1 MSNFAAEVARTM
13 SLARAASPERC
24 GTLVRLVGLRMEAR
38 GIMAPVGSSC
48 EVIGQDGH
56 KIEAEVVGFNDKTL
70 YLMPLTEP
78 VGIGPGASVRMAYD
92 LGTAALGPELLGR
105 VIDGRGEPL
114 DGKPKPACKARLS
127 LLGLP
132 INPMERGPIDSV
144 LDVGVKAINGL
155 LTLGRGQRV
164 GLVAGSG
171 VGKSVLLSMLTRN
184 CVADVIV
191 IALVGE
197 RSREVREF
205 CDDQLDETSRARA
218 VVVASPADTSPL
230 ARAKGAEYATDVATW
245 FRDQGKHVVL
255 IVDSLTRYAMA
266 QREIG
271 LSLGEAPVARGY
283 PASVFGRLP
292 ALVERVG
299 NGEKAEGSLTA
310 FYTVLLEGDD
320 VHDPVADAARGVLD
334 GHIFLSRELADAG
347 HYPAIDIEK
356 SISRVMPKVVSQEHV
371 LAARR
376 IKQLI
381 SRHVRSRDMVA
392 MGAYMA
398 GSDCLNWSSWMLSSL
413 VGIVLANFI
422 PPEWG
427 LGFAGILCLLGIQC
441 SLASSRMRI
450 LASAVAGVAAV
461 VAYALPLKLN
471 IVFAIAVAVVLCLTL
486 ERFKPTPNHTG
497 AA

>member
-1 MSNFAAEVARTM
+1 MESAVSQADFQNYVDLQRAKLANLPLSVREGRVKRVSGLLVEVEGLPLSIGAQACVENSRQGVWVDAECIGFERDTTDLMAFDQMAGLSPGAVVYPLLTPQR
-13 SLARAASPERC
+13 RAQGYPMRQGIASVP
-24 GTLVRLVGLRMEAR
+24 
-38 GIMAPVGSSC
+38 
-48 EVIGQDGH
+48 
-56 KIEAEVVGFNDKTL
+56 
-70 YLMPLTEP
+70 
-78 VGIGPGASVRMAYD
+78 IGPQ
-92 LGTAALGPELLGR
+92 LLGR
-105 VIDGRGEPL
+105 VVDGLGRPLDGLGGASWSDNFVRLVSPNPLKRKPIHEPL
-114 DGKPKPACKARLS
+114 DT
-127 LLGLP
+127 
-132 INPMERGPIDSV
+132 
-144 LDVGVKAINGL
+144 GVRAINAML
-155 LTLGRGQRV
+155 SVGRGQRM
-164 GLVAGSG
+164 GLFAGSG

-205 CDDQLDETSRARA
+205 CDDQLDDASRARA

-283 PASVFGRLP
+283 PASVFGKLP
-292 ALVERVG
+292 ALVEKVG
-299 NGEKAEGSLTA
+299 NGEHPEGSLTA

-356 SISRVMPKVVSQEHV
+356 SISRVMPKVASQEHV
-371 LAARR
+371 MAARR

-381 SRHVRSRDMVA
+381 SRHERSRDMVA
-392 MGAYMA
+392 MGAYMQ
-398 GSDCLNWSSWMLSSL
+398 GSDPDLDAALRLWPHIQTFLQQESHQVADLPGSVTALSS
-413 VGIVLANFI
+413 IAR
-422 PPEWG
+422 
-427 LGFAGILCLLGIQC
+427 
-441 SLASSRMRI
+441 ASQI
-450 LASAVAGVAAV
+450 
-461 VAYALPLKLN
+461 
-471 IVFAIAVAVVLCLTL
+471 
-486 ERFKPTPNHTG
+486 
-497 AA
+497 

>member
-1 MSNFAAEVARTM
+1 
-13 SLARAASPERC
+13 
-24 GTLVRLVGLRMEAR
+24 
-38 GIMAPVGSSC
+38 
-48 EVIGQDGH
+48 
-56 KIEAEVVGFNDKTL
+56 
-70 YLMPLTEP
+70 
-78 VGIGPGASVRMAYD
+78 
-92 LGTAALGPELLGR
+92 
-105 VIDGRGEPL
+105 
-114 DGKPKPACKARLS
+114 
-127 LLGLP
+127 
-132 INPMERGPIDSV
+132 
-144 LDVGVKAINGL
+144 
-155 LTLGRGQRV
+155 
-164 GLVAGSG
+164 
-171 VGKSVLLSMLTRN
+171 MLTRN

-205 CDDQLDETSRARA
+205 CDDQLDDASRSRA

-230 ARAKGAEYATDVATW
+230 SRAKGAEYATDVATW

-283 PASVFGRLP
+283 PASVFGKLP

-299 NGEKAEGSLTA
+299 NGEHPEGSLTA

-356 SISRVMPKVVSQEHV
+356 SISRVMPKVASQDHV

-381 SRHVRSRDMVA
+381 SRHERSRDMVA
-392 MGAYMA
+392 MGAYMQ
-398 GSDCLNWSSWMLSSL
+398 GSDPDLDAALRLWPHIQTFLQQESHQVADLEGSVTALNT
-413 VGIVLANFI
+413 IAK
-422 PPEWG
+422 
-427 LGFAGILCLLGIQC
+427 
-441 SLASSRMRI
+441 AS
-450 LASAVAGVAAV
+450 
-461 VAYALPLKLN
+461 KL
-471 IVFAIAVAVVLCLTL
+471 
-486 ERFKPTPNHTG
+486 
-497 AA
+497 

>member
-1 MSNFAAEVARTM
+1 VSGLLVEVEGLPLSIGAQACVENSRQGTWVDAECIGF
-13 SLARAASPERC
+13 ERD
-24 GTLVRLVGLRMEAR
+24 T
-38 GIMAPVGSSC
+38 
-48 EVIGQDGH
+48 
-56 KIEAEVVGFNDKTL
+56 T
-70 YLMPLTEP
+70 YLMAFDQMTGLSPGAVVYPLLTP
-78 VGIGPGASVRMAYD
+78 QRCAQGYQMRQGIASVPIGPQ
-92 LGTAALGPELLGR
+92 LLGR
-105 VIDGRGEPL
+105 VVDGLGRPLDGLGGASWSDDWMRFTAPNPLKRKPIHEPL
-114 DGKPKPACKARLS
+114 DT
-127 LLGLP
+127 
-132 INPMERGPIDSV
+132 
-144 LDVGVKAINGL
+144 GVRAINAML
-155 LTLGRGQRV
+155 SVGRGQRM
-164 GLVAGSG
+164 GLFAGSG

-205 CDDQLDETSRARA
+205 CDDQLDDVSRARA

-283 PASVFGRLP
+283 PASVFGKLP
-292 ALVERVG
+292 SLVEKVG
-299 NGEKAEGSLTA
+299 NGEHPDGSLTA

-356 SISRVMPKVVSQEHV
+356 SISRVMPKVASPEHV

-381 SRHVRSRDMVA
+381 SRHERSRDMVA
-392 MGAYMA
+392 MGAYMQGTDPDLDA
-398 GSDCLNWSSWMLSSL
+398 ALRLWPHIQTFLQQESHQVADLEGS
-413 VGIVLANFI
+413 VTA
-422 PPEWG
+422 
-427 LGFAGILCLLGIQC
+427 LGTIAR
-441 SLASSRMRI
+441 ASQ
-450 LASAVAGVAAV
+450 A
-461 VAYALPLKLN
+461 
-471 IVFAIAVAVVLCLTL
+471 
-486 ERFKPTPNHTG
+486 
-497 AA
+497 